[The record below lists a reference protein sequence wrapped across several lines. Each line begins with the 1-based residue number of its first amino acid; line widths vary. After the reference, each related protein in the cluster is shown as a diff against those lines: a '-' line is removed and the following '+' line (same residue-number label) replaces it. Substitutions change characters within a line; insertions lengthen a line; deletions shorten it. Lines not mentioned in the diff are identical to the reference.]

1 MTNNEHNFQ
10 KNQLQ
15 IQQNSISQINKIGMN
30 EKRTFNKTT
39 TINNNDVKISQNASK
54 FVRLYF
60 NVQC

>member
-1 MTNNEHNFQ
+1 
-10 KNQLQ
+10 
-15 IQQNSISQINKIGMN
+15 MN
-30 EKRTFNKTT
+30 GKRTFNKTT